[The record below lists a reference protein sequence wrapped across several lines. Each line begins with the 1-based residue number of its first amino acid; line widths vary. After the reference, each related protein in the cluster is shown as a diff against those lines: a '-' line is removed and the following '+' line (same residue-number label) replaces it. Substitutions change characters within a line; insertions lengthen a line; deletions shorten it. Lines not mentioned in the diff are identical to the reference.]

1 MRKSE
6 VNRRNFI
13 KVMTGGSSIILIP
26 SVLSACSNGD
36 TANLEGPPLAES
48 SRRLPVNMQATRIKQ
63 NPAQDGALKVL
74 GVGRIAS
81 VLRAS

>member
-36 TANLEGPPLAES
+36 TANLEGPPLAEI
-48 SRRLPVNMQATRIKQ
+48 RPLDT
-63 NPAQDGALKVL
+63 
-74 GVGRIAS
+74 
-81 VLRAS
+81 

>member
-48 SRRLPVNMQATRIKQ
+48 GRWLTLGIRHTQA
-63 NPAQDGALKVL
+63 
-74 GVGRIAS
+74 RIA
-81 VLRAS
+81 